1 MLEVCGIIF
10 LLREDYYKPRGLY
23 SFLDC
28 PGAGNTGAFL
38 FGSTKIFD
46 FSEIFFP

>member
-10 LLREDYYKPRGLY
+10 LVKDDYTNLVVCIV
-23 SFLDC
+23 FWDC
-28 PGAGNTGAFL
+28 PGVGSAGAFL